1 LGAAKDEVLNL
12 RIKLKRKV
20 KLKSKEQRMK
30 QVKEESSDIS
40 LVVVDSQKDQSSV
53 IEKKPQNIGQKN
65 Q

>member
-30 QVKEESSDIS
+30 QIKEAPSDTS